1 MKKVSIIDFDGG
13 NLFSVIQAC
22 KHVGIEA
29 TVTNDFNEIKTSDGL
44 ILPGVG
50 SFPHAMKI
58 LNSKKLVTPIKDFIK
73 SNKPFMGICLGFQL
87 LFSKSSEFENCDG
100 LDIIKG
106 TVNKFNFNNKKCKVP
121 QIGWNKI
128 YSESNWLDSPLNK
141 IVNDEYMYFVHS
153 YFVDPL
159 NKNEVLSYTKY
170 ENFKYCSSIKKNNI
184 FATQFHPE
192 KSGLEGLKI
201 YKEWSKLL

>member
-29 TVTNDFNEIKTSDGL
+29 SVTNDFNEIKASDGL

-159 NKNEVLSYTKY
+159 NKNEVLSYTTY
-170 ENFKYCSSIKKNNI
+170 EDFEYCSSIRKNNI

-201 YKEWSKLL
+201 YKEWSELL

>member
-1 MKKVSIIDFDGG
+1 MKKVSIIDFEGG

-22 KHVGIEA
+22 KYVGIDA
-29 TVTNDFNEIKTSDGL
+29 SVTDDVTEIESSDGL

-50 SFPHAMKI
+50 SFPHAMKV
-58 LNSKKLVTPIKDFIK
+58 LKSKKLVNPIKDFIK

-106 TVNKFNFNNKKCKVP
+106 TVNRFNFNNSKCKVP

-128 YSESNWLDSPLNK
+128 YSKSNWLDSPLNK
-141 IVNDEYMYFVHS
+141 TSELEFMYFVHS
-153 YFVDPL
+153 YYVNPL
-159 NKNEVLSYTKY
+159 NKNEVLSYTTY
-170 ENFKYCSSIKKNNI
+170 ENFEYCSSIKKNNI

-192 KSGLEGLKI
+192 KSGPEGLNI

>member
-1 MKKVSIIDFDGG
+1 MKKVSIIDFEGG

-22 KHVGIEA
+22 KHVGVKA
-29 TVTNDFNEIKTSDGL
+29 SVTNDLNEIETSDGL

-50 SFPHAMKI
+50 SFPYAMKV
-58 LNSKKLVTPIKDFIK
+58 LNSKNLVTPIKDFIK

-87 LFSKSSEFENCDG
+87 LFSKSTEFGNCDG

-106 TVNKFNFNNKKCKVP
+106 TVNKFDFSNKKCKVP

-141 IVNDEYMYFVHS
+141 IVKDEYMYFVHS

-170 ENFKYCSSIKKNNI
+170 ENFEYCSSIKKNNI

-192 KSGLEGLKI
+192 KSGVEGLKI

>member
-87 LFSKSSEFENCDG
+87 LFSKSNEFENCDG

-170 ENFKYCSSIKKNNI
+170 ENFKY
-184 FATQFHPE
+184 
-192 KSGLEGLKI
+192 
-201 YKEWSKLL
+201 

>member
-29 TVTNDFNEIKTSDGL
+29 SVTNDFNEIKTSDGL

-87 LFSKSSEFENCDG
+87 LFSKSNEFENCDG

-192 KSGLEGLKI
+192 KSGLGGLKI

>member
-1 MKKVSIIDFDGG
+1 MKKVSIIDFEGG

-22 KHVGIEA
+22 KHVGVKA
-29 TVTNDFNEIKTSDGL
+29 SVTNDLNEIENSDGL

-50 SFPHAMKI
+50 SFPHAMKV

-106 TVNKFNFNNKKCKVP
+106 TVNKFDFISKKCKVP

-141 IVNDEYMYFVHS
+141 IINNEYMYFVHS

-170 ENFKYCSSIKKNNI
+170 ENFEYCSSIKKNNI

-201 YKEWSKLL
+201 YKEWSNLL

>member
-1 MKKVSIIDFDGG
+1 MKKVSIIDFEGG

-201 YKEWSKLL
+201 YKEWSELL

>member
-29 TVTNDFNEIKTSDGL
+29 SVTNDFNEIKASDGL

-50 SFPHAMKI
+50 SFPQAMKI

-170 ENFKYCSSIKKNNI
+170 EDFEYCSSIRKNNI

-201 YKEWSKLL
+201 YKEWSELL